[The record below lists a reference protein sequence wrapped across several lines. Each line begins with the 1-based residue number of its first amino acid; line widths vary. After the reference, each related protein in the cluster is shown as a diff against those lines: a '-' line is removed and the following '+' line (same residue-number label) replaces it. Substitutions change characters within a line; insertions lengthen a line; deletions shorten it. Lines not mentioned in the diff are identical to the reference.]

1 MGILQAR
8 ILEWVTRPSSRG
20 SSQPRD
26 QNQVSS
32 TAGRFFTVWATRE
45 DQEYWSWPQEL
56 NRGLL
61 LLRWILYQL
70 SYQGRVNESRSVMSD
85 SLKPHGLYNPGN
97 LQAKILGSRSL
108 LQGIFPTQELNRGLL
123 QLQPDSLP
131 AELPG
136 CVCVCKLDL
145 RRLEGI
151 IVVLQRRS
159 VNRTWCSLGIFCAS
173 AVHWAYVRIE
183 HCGYCSWGI
192 GF

>member
-1 MGILQAR
+1 MCLILCDPMDCNPSGSSVHGILQAR
-8 ILEWVTRPSSRG
+8 ILEWVAMPFSRG
-20 SSQPRD
+20 SSQFRD
-26 QNQVSS
+26 RTQVSS

-108 LQGIFPTQELNRGLL
+108 LQGIFPTRGLNPGL
-123 QLQPDSLP
+123 PHCRQILYQLTHQENPI
-131 AELPG
+131 G
-136 CVCVCKLDL
+136 
-145 RRLEGI
+145 
-151 IVVLQRRS
+151 
-159 VNRTWCSLGIFCAS
+159 
-173 AVHWAYVRIE
+173 YV
-183 HCGYCSWGI
+183 
-192 GF
+192 F